1 MPSFG
6 LLAVEVAKEPSPIL
20 PAANELIWGTI
31 AFLAL
36 LAILWRV
43 GVFKRIRET
52 LAKRAELIQGNIDKA
67 EQERQEAERLLQQY
81 RDQLESAWD
90 GADRIIREA
99 REAADRVRKELQ
111 EKAKEESDRI
121 VEAARAEIRA
131 ERDRAARELRREVGI
146 LAVQVAERVV
156 GESLD
161 GERQLELVDAYV
173 EELAASV
180 GPAPDAGDGGG
191 RSPAGGSP

>member
-1 MPSFG
+1 MPSFA
-6 LLAVEVAKEPSPIL
+6 LAAVVARESPIL
-20 PAANELIWGTI
+20 PATNELIWGTV
-31 AFLAL
+31 AFLVL
-36 LAILWRV
+36 LAILWRA
-43 GVFKRIRET
+43 GVFKRIRQI
-52 LAKRAELIQGNIDKA
+52 LADRTELIQGNIEKA
-67 EQERQEAERLLQQY
+67 QKEREEAERLLERY
-81 RDQLESAWD
+81 REQLESSRD
-90 GADRIIREA
+90 EADRIIREA

-111 EKAKEESDRI
+111 DKAREESDRI
-121 VEAARAEIRA
+121 IESARAEIRA

-180 GPAPDAGDGGG
+180 GPTPDAGNGGG
-191 RSPAGGSP
+191 PPAGGDA